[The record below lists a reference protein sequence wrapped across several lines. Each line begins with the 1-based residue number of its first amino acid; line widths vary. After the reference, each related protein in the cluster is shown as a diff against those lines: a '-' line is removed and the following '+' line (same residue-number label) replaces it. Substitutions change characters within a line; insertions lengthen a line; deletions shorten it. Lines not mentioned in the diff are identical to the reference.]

1 MFKAQWIVVW
11 FTSPCKGERKFAFLL
26 CVMRVAHQS
35 FDTGVAMFSFV
46 HERKRVVQVV
56 LALIILP
63 FALWGLD
70 SYQNSGDVGVLA
82 TVNGTPIGQAEFED
96 ALLQQRRRMQELA
109 GENFDPALFD
119 RPEIKRSVLEGL
131 ATQHLLL
138 ANAKQAGLT
147 VSDEQ
152 IAQIIAGVGAF
163 QKDGRFDKQRYEAAL
178 RAQGMTP
185 SLFEYRVRQDI
196 LNRQL
201 TDAYAQNGFAADTT
215 ADTLIRLNE
224 QQREVSVATL
234 GMEQFLKQALASD
247 AEVKK
252 YYEQNPQQFEVPERA
267 QVEYIVFSA
276 DAMADKIEPT
286 AAEIKGYY
294 DEHLNEFGTQEQRQ
308 AAHILIAVAAQAS
321 AAEKQAAK
329 EKAEQLLADV
339 KAAPSKFSALAK
351 EQSQDPGSAAN
362 GGDLG
367 MFARGMMVKPF
378 DDAVFTMQVGQ
389 ISDLVQ
395 TDFGYHII
403 KVTAVKPSKV
413 QPLNE
418 VSALIAQRLRA
429 QQAADKFAELAE
441 RFNDTVYEQSDSLQP
456 AAELV
461 GAKVVSGQWLS
472 RDQQPSELWTAKVLE
487 AVFSEDA
494 VKNKRNTA
502 AVEVK
507 PNTLLAAHVTI
518 HQPASVR
525 PFEQVATGIRQLLQR
540 QAAIRAAE
548 AQGKQVVAGLQA
560 GEKNKLVWKTGLK
573 LTRAQQSDVD
583 PALSREIFL
592 AATEKLPAYV
602 GVADARIGYVIARI
616 DSVKDVERIDPA
628 KRERYMQQ
636 MRQVTGEALLSAYL
650 ADAKSGADITLKAFA
665 DENTK

>member
-1 MFKAQWIVVW
+1 MF
-11 FTSPCKGERKFAFLL
+11 
-26 CVMRVAHQS
+26 
-35 FDTGVAMFSFV
+35 DFV

-70 SYQNSGDVGVLA
+70 SYQNSGDIGVMA
-82 TVNGTPIGQAEFED
+82 TVNGTQIGQAEFED
-96 ALLQQRRRMQELA
+96 ALMQQRRRMQELA

-131 ATQHLLL
+131 AAQHILL
-138 ANAKQAGLT
+138 ANAKDEGLT

-152 IAQIIAGVGAF
+152 IAQIIAGVPAF
-163 QKDGRFDKQRYEAAL
+163 QKDGRFDKPTYEAAL
-178 RAQGMTP
+178 RSQGM
-185 SLFEYRVRQDI
+185 SSALFEYRVRQDI

-215 ADTLIRLNE
+215 GETLIRLNE
-224 QQREVSVATL
+224 QQRVVSIATL
-234 GMEQFLKQALASD
+234 GLDGFLKRAAVAD
-247 AEVKK
+247 ADVQE
-252 YYEQNPQQFEVPERA
+252 YYDQNPQQFELPERA
-267 QVEYIVFSA
+267 QVEYVVFSA
-276 DAMADKIEPT
+276 DALADQINPT
-286 AAEIKGYY
+286 VAEVKRYY
-294 DEHLNEFGTQEQRQ
+294 DEHLNEFSTQEQRQ
-308 AAHILIAVAAQAS
+308 ASHILISVATQAS
-321 AAEKQAAK
+321 DAEKQAAK

-339 KAAPSKFSALAK
+339 KAAPSKFAALAK
-351 EQSQDPGSAAN
+351 ENSQDPGSAAN

-367 MFARGMMVKPF
+367 MFARGMMVKQF
-378 DDAVFTMQVGQ
+378 DEAVFSMKVGQ

-403 KVTAVKPSKV
+403 KVTAIKASKAQPVK
-413 QPLNE
+413 E
-418 VSALIAQRLRA
+418 VSALIEQRLRA

-441 RFNDTVYEQSDSLQP
+441 RFNDTVYEQSDSLKP

-472 RDQQPSELWTAKVLE
+472 RDQQPGELWTGKVLE

-507 PNTLLAAHVTI
+507 PNTLLAAHVTT

-525 PFEQVATGIRQLLQR
+525 PYEEVAFGIRKLLQH
-540 QAAIRAAE
+540 QAALQAAE
-548 AQGKQVVAGLQA
+548 EQGKKTVAAFQA
-560 GEKNKLVWKTGLK
+560 GEKQKMTWKTGMK
-573 LTRAQQSDVD
+573 LSRSQRSDLD
-583 PALSREIFL
+583 PALLHQIFL
-592 AATEKLPAYV
+592 ADTSKLPAYV
-602 GVADARIGYVIARI
+602 GVVDAKSGYVIARI
-616 DSVKDVERIDPA
+616 DSVKDVENIDPA
-628 KRERYMQQ
+628 KRDRYTQQ

-650 ADAKSGADITLKAFA
+650 ADAKSRAEITMKAFA
-665 DENTK
+665 DENPK

>member
-1 MFKAQWIVVW
+1 MF
-11 FTSPCKGERKFAFLL
+11 
-26 CVMRVAHQS
+26 
-35 FDTGVAMFSFV
+35 DFV

-63 FALWGLD
+63 FALWGVD

-82 TVNGTPIGQAEFED
+82 TVQGTRIGQAEFED
-96 ALLQQRRRMQELA
+96 ALMQQRRRMQELA
-109 GENFDPALFD
+109 GADFDPALFD
-119 RPEIKRSVLEGL
+119 RPEFKRSVLEGL
-131 ATQHLLL
+131 VTQHLLL
-138 ANAKQAGLT
+138 ANAKETGLT

-152 IAQIIAGVGAF
+152 IAQIIAGIGAF
-163 QKDGRFDKQRYEAAL
+163 QKDGRFDKQLYEAAL

-201 TDAYAQNGFAADTT
+201 TDAYAQNGFAAATT

-224 QQREVSVATL
+224 QQRVVSVATL
-234 GMEQFLKQALASD
+234 GVEQFLKQALVSD

-252 YYEQNPQQFEVPERA
+252 YYEQNPQQFQVPERA
-267 QVEYIVFSA
+267 QVEYVVFSA
-276 DAMADKIEPT
+276 DALADKIEPT

-294 DEHLNEFGTQEQRQ
+294 DEHLNEFSTQEQRQ

-329 EKAEQLLADV
+329 QQAEQLLADV
-339 KAAPSKFSALAK
+339 KAAPAKFAALAK
-351 EQSQDPGSAAN
+351 KHSQDPGSAAN

-378 DDAVFTMQVGQ
+378 EDAVFSMKVGQ

-403 KVTAVKPSKV
+403 KLTAIKPAEL
-413 QPLNE
+413 QPLKE
-418 VSALIAQRLRA
+418 VSALIEQRLRA

-441 RFNDTVYEQSDSLQP
+441 RFSDTVYEQSDSLKP

-461 GAKVVSGQWLS
+461 GAKVVSGLWLS
-472 RDQQPSELWTAKVLE
+472 RDQQPGEPWTAKALE

-494 VKNKRNTA
+494 IKNKRNTA
-502 AVEVK
+502 AIEVK
-507 PNTLLAAHVTI
+507 PNTLLAAHVTAYE
-518 HQPASVR
+518 PASLR
-525 PFEQVATGIRQLLQR
+525 PFAEVETGIRKLLQH
-540 QAAIRAAE
+540 RAALQLAE
-548 AQGKQVVAGLQA
+548 EQGKQIVAKLQA
-560 GEKNKLVWKTGLK
+560 GENNKLLWKTGLK
-573 LTRAQQSDVD
+573 LSRAQRSDLD
-583 PALSREIFL
+583 PALLQQIFL
-592 AATEKLPAYV
+592 ADTSKLPAYV
-602 GVADARIGYVIARI
+602 GVADAKSGYVIARI
-616 DSVKDVERIDPA
+616 DSVKDVESIDPA
-628 KRERYMQQ
+628 KRERYAQQ

-650 ADAKSGADITLKAFA
+650 TDAKSGADITIKAFN
-665 DENTK
+665 DENVK

>member
-1 MFKAQWIVVW
+1 MF
-11 FTSPCKGERKFAFLL
+11 
-26 CVMRVAHQS
+26 
-35 FDTGVAMFSFV
+35 DFV

-63 FALWGLD
+63 FALWGVD
-70 SYQNSGDVGVLA
+70 SYQNSGDVGVMA
-82 TVNGTPIGQAEFED
+82 TVNGTKIGQAEFED
-96 ALLQQRRRMQELA
+96 ALMQQRRRMQELA

-131 ATQHLLL
+131 AAQHLLL
-138 ANAKQAGLT
+138 EKAKEEGL
-147 VSDEQ
+147 VVGDEQ

-163 QKDGRFDKQRYEAAL
+163 QKDGRFDKQAYEAAL
-178 RAQGMTP
+178 RAQGMSP
-185 SLFEYRVRQDI
+185 ELFEYRVRQDI

-215 ADTLIRLNE
+215 AETLIRLNE
-224 QQREVSVATL
+224 QQRTVSITTL
-234 GMEQFLKQALASD
+234 GLGDFLKKAVVTD
-247 AEVKK
+247 ADAQK
-252 YYEQNPQQFEVPERA
+252 YYEQNPQQFEMPERA
-267 QVEYIVFSA
+267 QVEYVVFSA
-276 DAMADKIEPT
+276 DALADKIDPT
-286 AAEIKGYY
+286 DAEVKRYY
-294 DEHLNEFGTQEQRQ
+294 DEHLNEFSDREERQ
-308 AAHILIAVAAQAS
+308 ASHILISVATQAS
-321 AAEKQAAK
+321 EAEKQAAK
-329 EKAEQLLADV
+329 EKAGQLLEDV
-339 KAAPSKFSALAK
+339 KAAPSKFAALAK
-351 EQSQDPGSAAN
+351 ENSQDPGSAAN

-378 DDAVFTMQVGQ
+378 DEAVFSMKVGQ

-403 KVTAVKPSKV
+403 KVTAIKPSKA
-413 QPLNE
+413 QPLKE
-418 VSALIAQRLRA
+418 VSALIEQRLRA

-472 RDQQPSELWTAKVLE
+472 RDQQPGELWTAKALE

-507 PNTLLAAHVTI
+507 PNTLLAAHVTT

-525 PFEQVATGIRQLLQR
+525 PYQEVASGIRKLLQH
-540 QAAIRAAE
+540 QAALRAAE
-548 AQGKQVVAGLQA
+548 EQGKQALAQLQA
-560 GEKNKLVWKTGLK
+560 GDKKKMTWKTALK
-573 LTRAQQSDVD
+573 LSRSQRSDLD
-583 PALSREIFL
+583 PTLLHQIFL
-592 AATEKLPAYV
+592 ADTAKLPAYV
-602 GVADARIGYVIARI
+602 GMVDAKNGYVIARI
-616 DSVKDVERIDPA
+616 DAVKDVESIDPA
-628 KRERYMQQ
+628 KRDRYTQQ

-650 ADAKSGADITLKAFA
+650 ADMKANADITMKAFV
-665 DENTK
+665 DDSQN

>member
-1 MFKAQWIVVW
+1 MF
-11 FTSPCKGERKFAFLL
+11 
-26 CVMRVAHQS
+26 
-35 FDTGVAMFSFV
+35 DFV

-63 FALWGLD
+63 FALWGVD
-70 SYQNSGDVGVLA
+70 SYQNSGDVGVMA
-82 TVNGTPIGQAEFED
+82 TVNGKQIGQAEFED
-96 ALLQQRRRMQELA
+96 ALMQQRRRMQELA

-119 RPEIKRSVLEGL
+119 RAEIKRSVLEGL

-138 ANAKQAGLT
+138 EKAKEEGLM

-163 QKDGRFDKQRYEAAL
+163 QKDGRFDKQSYEAAL
-178 RAQGMTP
+178 RVQGMSP
-185 SLFEYRVRQDI
+185 ELFEYRVRQDI

-224 QQREVSVATL
+224 QQRVVSVATL
-234 GMEQFLKQALASD
+234 GLDVFLKNAVVAD
-247 AEVKK
+247 ADAQQ
-252 YYEQNPQQFEVPERA
+252 YYEQNPQQFELPERA
-267 QVEYIVFSA
+267 QVDYVVFSA
-276 DAMADKIEPT
+276 DALADKIDPT
-286 AAEIKGYY
+286 EAEVKRYY
-294 DEHLNEFGTQEQRQ
+294 DEHLNEFSTLEQRQ
-308 AAHILIAVAAQAS
+308 ASHILISVATQAS
-321 AAEKQAAK
+321 DAEKQAAK
-329 EKAEQLLADV
+329 AKAEQLLADV
-339 KAAPSKFSALAK
+339 KAAPSKFAALAK
-351 EQSQDPGSAAN
+351 ESSQDPGSAAN

-378 DDAVFTMQVGQ
+378 DEAVFSMKVGQ
-389 ISDLVQ
+389 VSDLVQ

-403 KVTAVKPSKV
+403 KVTAVEPSKA
-413 QPLNE
+413 QPLKE
-418 VSALIAQRLRA
+418 VSALIEQRLRA

-472 RDQQPSELWTAKVLE
+472 RDQQPGDLWTAKVMQ

-507 PNTLLAAHVTI
+507 PNTLLAAHVTS

-525 PFEQVATGIRQLLQR
+525 PYEEVASGIRKLLQH
-540 QAAIRAAE
+540 QAALQAAE
-548 AQGKQVVAGLQA
+548 EQGKQTLAALQA
-560 GEKNKLVWKTGLK
+560 GEQRKMVWKTALK
-573 LTRAQQSDVD
+573 LSRSQRSDLD
-583 PALSREIFL
+583 PSLTHQIFL
-592 AATEKLPAYV
+592 ADTGKLPAYV
-602 GVADARIGYVIARI
+602 GVVDAKNGYVIARI
-616 DSVKDVERIDPA
+616 DAVKDVENIDPA
-628 KRERYMQQ
+628 KRERYTQQ

-650 ADAKSGADITLKAFA
+650 ANAKSGADITMKAFV
-665 DENTK
+665 DESPN

>member
-1 MFKAQWIVVW
+1 MF
-11 FTSPCKGERKFAFLL
+11 
-26 CVMRVAHQS
+26 
-35 FDTGVAMFSFV
+35 DFV

-70 SYQNSGDVGVLA
+70 SYQNSGDVGVVA
-82 TVNGTPIGQAEFED
+82 TVNDTKIGQAEFED
-96 ALLQQRRRMQELA
+96 ALMQQRRRMQELA

-138 ANAKQAGLT
+138 ANAKEAGLT

-163 QKDGRFDKQRYEAAL
+163 QKDGRFDKQMYEAAL

-185 SLFEYRVRQDI
+185 QLFEYRVRQDI

-201 TDAYAQNGFAADTT
+201 TDVYAQNGFAADTT

-224 QQREVSVATL
+224 QQRVVSVATL
-234 GMEQFLKQALASD
+234 AMDAFLKGVSVAD
-247 AEVKK
+247 AEVRK
-252 YYEQNPQQFEVPERA
+252 YYEQNPQQFELPERA
-267 QVEYIVFSA
+267 QVDYVVFSA
-276 DAMADKIEPT
+276 DALADKIDPA
-286 AAEIKGYY
+286 AAEVKSYY
-294 DEHLNEFGTQEQRQ
+294 EEHLAEFSTQEQRQ
-308 AAHILIAVAAQAS
+308 AAHILIAVPTQAGD
-321 AAEKQAAK
+321 AEKQAARQQ
-329 EKAEQLLADV
+329 AEQLLADV
-339 KAAPSKFSALAK
+339 KSAPAKFAALAK
-351 EQSQDPGSAAN
+351 EHSQDPGSAAN

-378 DDAVFTMQVGQ
+378 DDAVFSMQVGQ

-403 KVTAVKPSKV
+403 KVTAIKPSRA
-413 QPLNE
+413 QPLQE
-418 VSALIAQRLRA
+418 VSALIEQRLRA
-429 QQAADKFAELAE
+429 QHAADRFAELAE
-441 RFNDTVYEQSDSLQP
+441 RFNDTVYEQSDSLKP

-472 RDQQPSELWTAKVLE
+472 RDQQPGELWTAKVLE

-507 PNTLLAAHVTI
+507 PNTLLAAHVTD

-525 PFEQVATGIRQLLQR
+525 PYEEVAGGIRKLLQH
-540 QAAIRAAE
+540 RAALKAAE
-548 AQGKQVVAGLQA
+548 EQGKLTLAGLQA
-560 GEKNKLVWKTGLK
+560 GENKKLVWKTGLK
-573 LTRAQQSDVD
+573 LSRAQRSDLD
-583 PALSREIFL
+583 PALQQQIFL
-592 AATEKLPAYV
+592 ADTGKLPAYV
-602 GVADARIGYVIARI
+602 GVVDVKSGYVIARI
-616 DSVKDVERIDPA
+616 DSVKDVESIDPA
-628 KRERYMQQ
+628 KRERYTQQ
-636 MRQVTGEALLSAYL
+636 MRQVTGEALLSAFL
-650 ADAKSGADITLKAFA
+650 AEAKAGADITLKAFA
-665 DENTK
+665 DEGEK